1 MYVDL
6 CLLMLFSIHFS
17 GAVPFDLEMHDWVK
31 NMVRRIVRIS
41 VIVAQIGKIVGS
53 TYFRNF
59 NVILSESFRNS
70 IKIIIVQF
78 NLSFGLSF

>member
-1 MYVDL
+1 
-6 CLLMLFSIHFS
+6 
-17 GAVPFDLEMHDWVK
+17 
-31 NMVRRIVRIS
+31 MVRRIVRIS